1 MSQREEVQPGCPQK
15 TESTAWIYQGRSS
28 HAFQEDT
35 SYLGPFNGHVNGALV
50 MKELE
55 KPWYHWESA
64 QEPNFDQCFSD
75 AEKASFMSTP
85 YISSDGNLFSGVSD
99 ANKIQI
105 TIQNGVTRWY
115 TQRSKNHFPEPLGG
129 AASSTRVI
137 QRWMSHVLLTI
148 TVNITVAAVNTN
160 LPGMA
165 WFAPADHFINNMM
178 LKLSSFSDLLPE
190 YPKLAFTGDNYQ
202 KAVDELGLY
211 LIQEN
216 MTNQAIP
223 GYENLTAKAGTLG
236 GGKEAGEHEQLSFV
250 AVKRGE
256 GLPFVA
262 LQPSYEDAQGAQKMQ
277 SISSTVSLLS
287 EATFNALMM
296 VDICNPIY
304 S

>member
-1 MSQREEVQPGCPQK
+1 
-15 TESTAWIYQGRSS
+15 
-28 HAFQEDT
+28 
-35 SYLGPFNGHVNGALV
+35 
-50 MKELE
+50 
-55 KPWYHWESA
+55 
-64 QEPNFDQCFSD
+64 
-75 AEKASFMSTP
+75 
-85 YISSDGNLFSGVSD
+85 
-99 ANKIQI
+99 
-105 TIQNGVTRWY
+105 
-115 TQRSKNHFPEPLGG
+115 
-129 AASSTRVI
+129 
-137 QRWMSHVLLTI
+137 
-148 TVNITVAAVNTN
+148 
-160 LPGMA
+160 
-165 WFAPADHFINNMM
+165 
-178 LKLSSFSDLLPE
+178 
-190 YPKLAFTGDNYQ
+190 
-202 KAVDELGLY
+202 
-211 LIQEN
+211 